1 MNESTKAVK
10 RYLDKRLFAFYE
22 EDVHTFKIKLTEMLS
37 YCGKDEAKESLILIA
52 LRDADWDY
60 LYQLQAQ
67 RFEKEKQA
75 GEYEIPF

>member
-10 RYLDKRLFAFYE
+10 TYLDERLFAFYE
-22 EDVHTFKIKLTEMLS
+22 KDLQDFKTKLTEMLS
-37 YCGKDEAKESLILIA
+37 YCGTDEAKESLILIA

-60 LYQLQAQ
+60 LHQSQAL